1 MTPRGRC
8 HPCLESL
15 VLEKRSLFKRCTIQ
29 ATNIIL
35 DLKNLEI
42 AMLNKEKVKLISVA
56 YFIDSVYPKYY
67 HVTDIKMI
75 NQIFW
80 ILF

>member
-1 MTPRGRC
+1 
-8 HPCLESL
+8 
-15 VLEKRSLFKRCTIQ
+15 
-29 ATNIIL
+29 
-35 DLKNLEI
+35 
-42 AMLNKEKVKLISVA
+42 MLNKEKVKLISVA

-80 ILF
+80 ILFWAKPLKPSGSYT